1 MAKSIY
7 KHPQLLVIL
16 PLAAIVQLG
25 SNLIAP
31 IVPEILAFYG
41 EPSSSA
47 GLVQSLFFLP
57 GILLTPL
64 YGLIADRYGRL
75 KALIPALVL
84 FGASGVAIFFAQNF
98 TLFLILRVLQG
109 AGAAAMLPLT
119 DILTGD
125 VVRKKELPSAIGA
138 TNTIFALSM
147 AAYPTIGG
155 LLFLLD
161 WRWIFCTFA
170 ISIVVLILIVWKLGE
185 TKPAIVEEK
194 KTISAPLKTIA
205 NPRIWLL
212 FLAAFSMGFLMWAHL
227 GTYFS
232 VLLQQRYSL
241 GGTIRGYLLGAVWLL
256 VAVINTQR
264 GRLVKAV
271 KRSYLILIGLIS
283 WGTALSLL
291 ILQLSFEIVLI
302 SLALYAVGIS
312 LVRPGVSGCLLNRS
326 PVDCRAAVLSVNGMV
341 QRVGQSSGPFIM
353 GLILVSGT
361 ITEGYV
367 FLSGYVILAILVAI
381 ASLLVG
387 KRFPLE
393 KKI

>member
-1 MAKSIY
+1 MKAKTHVVIRENVTLYLVVWNMAKSIY

-41 EPSSSA
+41 EPASSA

-75 KALIPALVL
+75 KALIPALIL

-155 LLFLLD
+155 LLFLVD

-185 TKPAIVEEK
+185 TKHAIVQEEK
-194 KTISAPLKTIA
+194 QKSSSLKTIV

-241 GGTIRGYLLGAVWLL
+241 GTAIRGYLLSAVWLL

-264 GRLVKAV
+264 GRLVKAI

-312 LVRPGVSGCLLNRS
+312 LVRPG
-326 PVDCRAAVLSVNGMV
+326 
-341 QRVGQSSGPFIM
+341 
-353 GLILVSGT
+353 
-361 ITEGYV
+361 
-367 FLSGYVILAILVAI
+367 
-381 ASLLVG
+381 
-387 KRFPLE
+387 
-393 KKI
+393 

>member
-41 EPSSSA
+41 EPASSA

-75 KALIPALVL
+75 KALIPALIL

-155 LLFLLD
+155 LLFLVD

-185 TKPAIVEEK
+185 TKHAIVQEEK
-194 KTISAPLKTIA
+194 QKSSSLKTIV

-241 GGTIRGYLLGAVWLL
+241 GTAIRGYLLSAVWLL

-264 GRLVKAV
+264 GRLVKAI

-312 LVRPGVSGCLLNRS
+312 LVRPGVSGCLLSRS

-341 QRVGQSSGPFIM
+341 QRIGQSSGPYIM

-361 ITEGYV
+361 ISEGYI
-367 FLSGYVILAILVAI
+367 FLSGYVALAILVAI
-381 ASLLVG
+381 ASLVIG
-387 KRFPLE
+387 YRSPQ
-393 KKI
+393 KKEI